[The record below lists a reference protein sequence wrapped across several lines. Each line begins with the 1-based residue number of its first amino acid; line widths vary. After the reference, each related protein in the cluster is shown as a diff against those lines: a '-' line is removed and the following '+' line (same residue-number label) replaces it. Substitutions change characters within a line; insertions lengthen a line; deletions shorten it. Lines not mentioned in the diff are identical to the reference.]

1 MILQIN
7 KQKIQLL
14 FGYGALRILAKKY
27 KLKRLSDL
35 DKIFSKLN
43 FKEGEEPTLEQ
54 MDVLVDLVMAGVL
67 NADAKAN
74 VSDSEI
80 ADHIFLK
87 NPDCLQ
93 EVMVAFSESMPVNA
107 GKSKKG

>member
-1 MILQIN
+1 MFIQIK
-7 KQKIQLL
+7 KQKFQLL

-43 FKEGEEPTLEQ
+43 FKEGEEPTLDQ

-67 NADAKAN
+67 NANAKAN
-74 VSDSEI
+74 VSEAEI
-80 ADHIFLK
+80 ADEIFLK

-93 EVMVAFSESMPVNA
+93 EVMLAFSDSMPVNA
-107 GKSKKG
+107 GK